1 MLSILIIVRL
11 NWPTIN
17 DIAALTLKMN
27 TAHVKTLVT
36 IDNSPIQDFTDPD
49 DHIPRTYEVTLLVQL
64 SYHSAFDGTLN
75 YQITLP

>member
-1 MLSILIIVRL
+1 
-11 NWPTIN
+11 
-17 DIAALTLKMN
+17 MN

-36 IDNSPIQDFTDPD
+36 IDNSPMQDFTDPD

-64 SYHSAFDGTLN
+64 FYHSAFDGTLN